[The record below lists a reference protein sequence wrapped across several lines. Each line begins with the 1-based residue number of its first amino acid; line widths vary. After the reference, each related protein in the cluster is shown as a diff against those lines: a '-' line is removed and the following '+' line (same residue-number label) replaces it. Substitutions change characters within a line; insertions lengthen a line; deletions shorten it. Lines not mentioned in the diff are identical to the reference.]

1 MTFLTTESDDNNILG
16 KISAHS
22 NPEALILL
30 DTRNHIVTFKVNINM
45 ILKND
50 LTIHFIVAFESYHLR
65 DKSNTI
71 FHSRLAVVTCSP
83 RSENGPL

>member
-45 ILKND
+45 ILN
-50 LTIHFIVAFESYHLR
+50 VAFESYHLR